1 MVRRD
6 RARTMA
12 AATAAATLALTPGA
26 AQAVGPRPP
35 VVETITPLTSTGAGV
50 TGAGMTGVTGVEV
63 TGAGSVAAATPT
75 APKPEIR
82 GFLTVVNHAR
92 ADVGVPPLVW
102 DESVAA
108 QARSWARVRVA
119 DCALVHSNSR
129 YGENLAKGSNPRY
142 SLADAARLWLDEK
155 SAYDRPSNSCVNDRE
170 CLHYTQLV
178 WRGSTR
184 VGAAKA
190 RCGNGWT
197 YVVAN
202 FDPPGNWV
210 GRRPY

>member
-1 MVRRD
+1 
-6 RARTMA
+6 MA
-12 AATAAATLALTPGA
+12 AATAAATLALTSAA

-35 VVETITPLTSTGAGV
+35 VVETITPLTATAAGV
-50 TGAGMTGVTGVEV
+50 TGAGVVGVTGVTGVEV
-63 TGAGSVAAATPT
+63 TEAGSVAAATPT
-75 APKPEIR
+75 VPKSEIR
-82 GFLTVVNHAR
+82 GFLTVVNQAR

-119 DCALVHSNSR
+119 DCALIHSNSR
-129 YGENLAKGSNPRY
+129 YGENLAKGSDPRY

-155 SAYDRPSNSCVNDRE
+155 PDYDRPSNSCVNDRE

>member
-1 MVRRD
+1 MRRD

-12 AATAAATLALTPGA
+12 AATAAATLALAPGA
-26 AQAVGPRPP
+26 AQAVGPRPT
-35 VVETITPLTSTGAGV
+35 VMETVNTTATGV
-50 TGAGMTGVTGVEV
+50 TGVGVTGVTGVTGVEA
-63 TGAGSVAAATPT
+63 TAAGSVAALPV
-75 APKPEIR
+75 APKPEVR
-82 GFLTVVNHAR
+82 SFLTVVNKAR
-92 ADVGVPPLVW
+92 AGVGVPPLVW

-119 DCALVHSNSR
+119 DCTLVHSNSR

-155 SAYDRPSNSCVNDRE
+155 SDYDRPSNSCVNDRE

>member
-1 MVRRD
+1 MRRD

-12 AATAAATLALTPGA
+12 AATAAATLALAPGA

-35 VVETITPLTSTGAGV
+35 VVETVTATAARV
-50 TGAGMTGVTGVEV
+50 TGAGVTGVEV
-63 TGAGSVAAATPT
+63 TGAGSVATAPNAAT
-75 APKPEIR
+75 APKAEVR
-82 GFLTVVNHAR
+82 GFLSVVNQAR

-129 YGENLAKGSNPRY
+129 YGENLAKGSSPRY

-155 SAYDRPSNSCVNDRE
+155 SDYDRPSNSCVNDRE

-178 WRGSTR
+178 RRASTR

>member
-1 MVRRD
+1 
-6 RARTMA
+6 MA
-12 AATAAATLALTPGA
+12 AASTAAALALTPGA
-26 AQAVGPRPP
+26 AQAVGPRPT
-35 VVETITPLTSTGAGV
+35 VVETVTATAAGV
-50 TGAGMTGVTGVEV
+50 TGT
-63 TGAGSVAAATPT
+63 GSVTPSVRKT
-75 APKPEIR
+75 EIG
-82 GFLTVVNHAR
+82 GFLTIVNEAR

-102 DESVAA
+102 DESVAGH
-108 QARSWARVRVA
+108 ARSWARVRVD
-119 DCALVHSNSR
+119 DCELVHSNSR

-155 SAYDRPSNSCVNDRE
+155 SDYDRPSNSCVNGRE

-178 WRGSTR
+178 WRTSTR

-202 FDPPGNWV
+202 FDPPGNWL

>member
-1 MVRRD
+1 MRRD

-12 AATAAATLALTPGA
+12 AATAAATLALAPGA
-26 AQAVGPRPP
+26 AQAVGPRPT
-35 VVETITPLTSTGAGV
+35 VVEAVTATAAGV
-50 TGAGMTGVTGVEV
+50 TGAV
-63 TGAGSVAAATPT
+63 PT
-75 APKPEIR
+75 APVMRPVRKPEIS
-82 GFLTVVNHAR
+82 GFLTVVNKAR

-102 DESVAA
+102 DESVAEH
-108 QARSWARVRVA
+108 ARSWARVRVA
-119 DCALVHSNSR
+119 DCELVHSNSR

-155 SAYDRPSNSCVNDRE
+155 PDYDRPANACVNGRE

-178 WRGSTR
+178 WRSSTR

-190 RCGNGWT
+190 RCGDGWT

-202 FDPPGNWV
+202 FDPPGNWL

>member
-12 AATAAATLALTPGA
+12 AVTAAATLALVPGA
-26 AQAVGPRPP
+26 ARAVGPRPP
-35 VVETITPLTSTGAGV
+35 VVETVTATAVGPTGAGV
-50 TGAGMTGVTGVEV
+50 TGVEAI
-63 TGAGSVAAATPT
+63 GAGSVAAVPSAPT
-75 APKPEIR
+75 APRSEVR
-82 GFLTVVNHAR
+82 GFLSVVNQAR

-119 DCALVHSNSR
+119 DCELVHSDSR
-129 YGENLAKGSNPRY
+129 YGENLAKGSDPRY

-155 SAYDRPSNSCVNDRE
+155 SDYDRPSNSCVDDRE

-190 RCGNGWT
+190 RCGNGWS

>member
-12 AATAAATLALTPGA
+12 AVTAAATLALTPGA
-26 AQAVGPRPP
+26 ARAVGPRPT
-35 VVETITPLTSTGAGV
+35 VVETV
-50 TGAGMTGVTGVEV
+50 TAT
-63 TGAGSVAAATPT
+63 AAAGAVTPT
-75 APKPEIR
+75 ARPPEIS
-82 GFLTVVNHAR
+82 GFLTIVNKAR

-108 QARSWARVRVA
+108 HARHWARVRVA
-119 DCALVHSNSR
+119 DCELIHSNSR
-129 YGENLAKGSNPRY
+129 YGENLARGSDPRY
-142 SLADAARLWLDEK
+142 SLSDAARLWLDEK
-155 SAYDRPSNSCVNDRE
+155 SDYDRPSNSCVNDRE

-178 WRGSTR
+178 WRTSTR
-184 VGAAKA
+184 VGAARA
-190 RCGNGWT
+190 RCGDGWT

-202 FDPPGNWV
+202 FNPPGNWL

>member
-6 RARTMA
+6 RARTVA
-12 AATAAATLALTPGA
+12 AATAAATLALAPGA
-26 AQAVGPRPP
+26 AQAAGPRPT
-35 VVETITPLTSTGAGV
+35 VVETVTATATAAGV
-50 TGAGMTGVTGVEV
+50 TGAG
-63 TGAGSVAAATPT
+63 SVSAAS
-75 APKPEIR
+75 KPEVR
-82 GFLTVVNHAR
+82 GFLAVVNQTR

-108 QARSWARVRVA
+108 QARSWARLRVA
-119 DCALVHSNSR
+119 DCELVHSNSR
-129 YGENLAKGSNPRY
+129 YGENLAKGSSPRY

-155 SAYDRPSNSCVNDRE
+155 SDYDRPSNSCVNDRE

>member
-1 MVRRD
+1 
-6 RARTMA
+6 MA
-12 AATAAATLALTPGA
+12 AVTAVTAVTAAATLALAPGA
-26 AQAVGPRPP
+26 ARAVGPRPP
-35 VVETITPLTSTGAGV
+35 VVETVTTTATGLTGAGV
-50 TGAGMTGVTGVEV
+50 TGVEAI
-63 TGAGSVAAATPT
+63 GAGSAAAVPSAPT
-75 APKPEIR
+75 APKSEVR
-82 GFLTVVNHAR
+82 GFLSVVNQAR

-119 DCALVHSNSR
+119 DCELVHSDSR

-155 SAYDRPSNSCVNDRE
+155 SDYDRPSNSCVDDRE

-178 WRGSTR
+178 WHGSTR

>member
-12 AATAAATLALTPGA
+12 AVTAAATLALAPGA
-26 AQAVGPRPP
+26 ARAVGPRPT
-35 VVETITPLTSTGAGV
+35 VVETVTATAAGV
-50 TGAGMTGVTGVEV
+50 STAGAV
-63 TGAGSVAAATPT
+63 TPT
-75 APKPEIR
+75 ARPPEIS
-82 GFLTVVNHAR
+82 GFLTIVNRAR

-108 QARSWARVRVA
+108 HARHWARVRVA
-119 DCALVHSNSR
+119 DCELIHSNSR
-129 YGENLAKGSNPRY
+129 YGENLARGSDPRY
-142 SLADAARLWLDEK
+142 SLSDAARLWLDEK
-155 SAYDRPSNSCVNDRE
+155 SDYDRPSNSCVNDRE

-178 WRGSTR
+178 WRTSTR
-184 VGAAKA
+184 VGAARA
-190 RCGNGWT
+190 RCGDGWT

-202 FDPPGNWV
+202 FDPPGNWL

>member
-12 AATAAATLALTPGA
+12 AVTAAATLALTPGA
-26 AQAVGPRPP
+26 ARAVGPRPT
-35 VVETITPLTSTGAGV
+35 VVETV
-50 TGAGMTGVTGVEV
+50 TAT
-63 TGAGSVAAATPT
+63 AAAGAVTPT
-75 APKPEIR
+75 ARPPEIS
-82 GFLTVVNHAR
+82 GFLTIVNKAR

-108 QARSWARVRVA
+108 HARHWARVRVA
-119 DCALVHSNSR
+119 DCELIHSNSR
-129 YGENLAKGSNPRY
+129 YGENLARGSDPRY
-142 SLADAARLWLDEK
+142 SLSDAARLWLDEK
-155 SAYDRPSNSCVNDRE
+155 SDYDRPSNSCVNGRE

-178 WRGSTR
+178 WRTSTR
-184 VGAAKA
+184 VGAARA
-190 RCGNGWT
+190 RCGDGWT

-202 FDPPGNWV
+202 FNPPGNWL

>member
-1 MVRRD
+1 MRRD
-6 RARTMA
+6 RARTVA
-12 AATAAATLALTPGA
+12 AATAAATLALAPGA
-26 AQAVGPRPP
+26 AQAAGPRPT
-35 VVETITPLTSTGAGV
+35 VVETVTATATAAGV
-50 TGAGMTGVTGVEV
+50 TGAG
-63 TGAGSVAAATPT
+63 SVSAAS
-75 APKPEIR
+75 KPEVR
-82 GFLTVVNHAR
+82 GFLAVVNQAR

-108 QARSWARVRVA
+108 QARSWARLRVA
-119 DCALVHSNSR
+119 DCELVHSNSR
-129 YGENLAKGSNPRY
+129 YGENLAKGSSPRY

-155 SAYDRPSNSCVNDRE
+155 SDYDRPSNSCVNDRE

-178 WRGSTR
+178 WRASTR

>member
-1 MVRRD
+1 MRRD

-12 AATAAATLALTPGA
+12 AATAAATLALAPGA
-26 AQAVGPRPP
+26 AQAAGPRPT
-35 VVETITPLTSTGAGV
+35 VVETVTATAAATATG
-50 TGAGMTGVTGVEV
+50 V
-63 TGAGSVAAATPT
+63 TGAGSVSAAS
-75 APKPEIR
+75 KPEVR
-82 GFLTVVNHAR
+82 GFLTVVNQAR
-92 ADVGVPPLVW
+92 AEVGVPPLVW

-108 QARSWARVRVA
+108 QARSWTRLRVA
-119 DCALVHSNSR
+119 DCELVHSNSR
-129 YGENLAKGSNPRY
+129 YGENLAKGSSPRY

-155 SAYDRPSNSCVNDRE
+155 SDYDRPSNSCVNDRE